1 MEAKRVGVVAADN
14 IKVAKRIKNFAA
26 KIALVKFDIE
36 LITAKKAE
44 AIFKRRVF
52 NSGMNA
58 EGERMGTKSK
68 KRTGV
73 YSYYYGKKRK
83 AKGRRTNVMDF
94 QMNGDLF
101 QSIQVVESGSVPTL
115 KITNSRTSKIAGYL
129 ETQQQ
134 ADIFSLSDSE
144 RMDVKNYMR
153 KAIDR
158 EIKKIK

>member
-1 MEAKRVGVVAADN
+1 MAAADN
-14 IKVAKRIKNFAA
+14 NAKVAKRIKNFAA

-52 NSGMNA
+52 NKGMTA
-58 EGERMGTKSK
+58 EGGKMGTKSK

-94 QMNGDLF
+94 QMSGDLF
-101 QSIQVVESGSVPTL
+101 QSIQVVESSGIPTL
-115 KITNSRTSKIAGYL
+115 KVTNERMSEIAGHL
-129 ETQQQ
+129 ETQQR
-134 ADIFSLSDSE
+134 ADIFSLSDYE
-144 RMDVKNYMR
+144 RLEVKNYMR

-158 EIKKIK
+158 EIKKIQ